1 MVHRRH
7 QHSGNARR
15 RRGGKKGDPNEPPD
29 HALGRSRGGYGTKI
43 NLVCDSGAVPL
54 GVHIA
59 AGQSNESLYV
69 ESVLNA
75 VHIGRAHLRPD
86 RLAGD
91 KGYSYKRVRSW
102 LRQRR
107 ITPIIPT
114 RDDLDDPNQRR
125 DPNFD
130 KESYRRRNVIERC
143 IGWLK
148 ECRRIVTR
156 FEKLALNY
164 TAMIKLAMIGRCFRM
179 LFSDS
184 A

>member
-1 MVHRRH
+1 M
-7 QHSGNARR
+7 
-15 RRGGKKGDPNEPPD
+15 
-29 HALGRSRGGYGTKI
+29 
-43 NLVCDSGAVPL
+43 
-54 GVHIA
+54 
-59 AGQSNESLYV
+59 
-69 ESVLNA
+69 LNA
-75 VHIGRAHLRPD
+75 VHIGRNHLRPD
-86 RLAGD
+86 RLAAD
-91 KGYSYKRVRSW
+91 KGYSYHRVRSW

-107 ITPIIPT
+107 ITPVIPT

-164 TAMIKLAMIGRCFRM
+164 TAMIKLGMIGRCFRM

>member
-1 MVHRRH
+1 
-7 QHSGNARR
+7 
-15 RRGGKKGDPNEPPD
+15 
-29 HALGRSRGGYGTKI
+29 
-43 NLVCDSGAVPL
+43 
-54 GVHIA
+54 
-59 AGQSNESLYV
+59 
-69 ESVLNA
+69 VLNA
-75 VHIGRAHLRPD
+75 VHIGRARLRPD

-91 KGYSYKRVRSW
+91 KGYSYHRVRSW

-107 ITPIIPT
+107 ITPVIPT

>member
-1 MVHRRH
+1 MHRRD
-7 QHSGNARR
+7 QHSGNESRLRR
-15 RRGGKKGDPNEPPD
+15 GKKGDPQEPPD

-69 ESVLNA
+69 EAVLNA

-102 LRQRR
+102 LRNRR

>member
-1 MVHRRH
+1 MHRRH
-7 QHSGNARR
+7 QHSGNESRR
-15 RRGGKKGDPNEPPD
+15 RCGKKGDPQEPPD

-69 ESVLNA
+69 EAVLNA

-102 LRQRR
+102 LRNRR

>member
-1 MVHRRH
+1 MHRWNKHPCDTSRV
-7 QHSGNARR
+7 
-15 RRGGKKGDPNEPPD
+15 RRGKKRDPDEPSD
-29 HALGRSRGGYGTKI
+29 HALGSSRGGFGTKV

-54 GVHIA
+54 AVHVA
-59 AGQSNESLYV
+59 AGQRNESLYV

-102 LRQRR
+102 LRDHR
-107 ITPIIPT
+107 ITPVIPT
-114 RDDLDDPNQRR
+114 RDDPDDPNQRR

-130 KESYRRRNVIERC
+130 KASYRRRNVIERC

-156 FEKLALNY
+156 FEKLALNF
-164 TAMIKLAMIGRCFRM
+164 TAMVKLAMIGRCFRM

>member
-1 MVHRRH
+1 M
-7 QHSGNARR
+7 
-15 RRGGKKGDPNEPPD
+15 
-29 HALGRSRGGYGTKI
+29 
-43 NLVCDSGAVPL
+43 
-54 GVHIA
+54 
-59 AGQSNESLYV
+59 
-69 ESVLNA
+69 LNA
-75 VHIGRAHLRPD
+75 VHIGRAHPRPD

-91 KGYSYKRVRSW
+91 KGYSFERVRSW

-107 ITPIIPT
+107 IAAVIPT
-114 RDDLDDPNQRR
+114 RDVPNDPRQRR

-130 KESYRRRNVIERC
+130 KATYRKRNIIERC

-156 FEKLALNY
+156 FEKLALNF
-164 TAMIKLAMIGRCFRM
+164 TAMVKLAMIGRCFRM

>member
-1 MVHRRH
+1 MHRRH